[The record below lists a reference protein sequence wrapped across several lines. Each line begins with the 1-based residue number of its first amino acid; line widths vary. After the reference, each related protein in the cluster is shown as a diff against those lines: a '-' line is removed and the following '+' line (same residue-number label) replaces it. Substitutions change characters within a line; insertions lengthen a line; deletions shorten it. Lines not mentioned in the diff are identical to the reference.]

1 MSRVRHGHEQGT
13 WFPLVAGLMAMAV
26 ALPSAVAAP
35 LDVTIRGTVL
45 STPCV
50 INNNTN
56 IAVNLGNNLLT
67 SRIPASNSSPTGNT
81 YETEIPYTLD
91 CTTAQ
96 ASGLQVKMQMVGTGA
111 SFDNTVLMTS
121 NTNLGLELRQNG
133 IKASPNQWFNL
144 TSATATPVLTVV
156 PVKNSGGLLNGG
168 AFTATL
174 TLKVDFQ

>member
-1 MSRVRHGHEQGT
+1 
-13 WFPLVAGLMAMAV
+13 MAV
-26 ALPSAVAAP
+26 AAPSAVAAP
-35 LDVTIRGTVL
+35 LDVSIRGTVL

-67 SRIPASNSSPTGNT
+67 SRIPASNSSSTGNT

-111 SFDNTVLMTS
+111 SFDNRVLMS
-121 NTNLGLELRQNG
+121 GQHNTLNSYARLIAIGATVSAGTVIATTDFTLEFPVNG
-133 IKASPNQWFNL
+133 AL
-144 TSATATPVLTVV
+144 T
-156 PVKNSGGLLNGG
+156 
-168 AFTATL
+168 
-174 TLKVDFQ
+174 

>member
-1 MSRVRHGHEQGT
+1 MSRVRHGHEQGR
-13 WFPLVAGLMAMAV
+13 WFPLVPGLLAMAV
-26 ALPSAVAAP
+26 ALPSADAAP
-35 LDVTIRGTVL
+35 LDVTIRGRVL

-96 ASGLQVKMQMVGTGA
+96 AIGLQVKMQMVGTGA
-111 SFDNTVLMTS
+111 SFDKRVTMSGQHNTLNSYARLIAIGATFSAGTVIA
-121 NTNLGLELRQNG
+121 TNYFTLVFPVNG
-133 IKASPNQWFNL
+133 AL
-144 TSATATPVLTVV
+144 T
-156 PVKNSGGLLNGG
+156 
-168 AFTATL
+168 
-174 TLKVDFQ
+174 